1 MKALKTLLLI
11 ILLSLMFPLSGCGGT
26 GADSTGGAWDEHL
39 TGSMELKYADQFHV
53 DYYDDGIS
61 VVTVEDGLSYLV
73 TEDAETLPEWLPK
86 EEVSG
91 MTVITVP
98 TNKVYNA
105 ASSAMDLIDAAG
117 ALDSVIMTSTQA
129 GDWGIEK
136 IRNLVEDGTIRYIGK
151 YRAPDYEALL
161 GDDVDLKQIAQ
172 TTAGFSGADLENLL
186 NEAAI
191 RAAKAGRGYIL
202 QEDIRAAFIKVGI
215 GAEKRSKVISDKDK
229 RITAYHEAGHAI
241 LFHVLP
247 DVGPVYSVSIIPTGR
262 GAAGYTMPLPET
274 DELFNTRGRMLQN
287 IIVALGGRVAEEL
300 VFDDV
305 TTGASQDLKSATATA
320 KAMVTKYGFST
331 KLGLVSYGSDDEVF
345 IGRDFEKTRS
355 YSERTADEIDSEI
368 RDIIEK
374 CYAEAKRLIEANLG
388 VLEACAKLLL
398 EKEKIT
404 RQEFEALFDEK
415 TIPANEGAAAFL
427 EAEGEIPG
435 SEGDTE
441 VKGTAVEPAA
451 LGPDQI

>member
-1 MKALKTLLLI
+1 
-11 ILLSLMFPLSGCGGT
+11 MFPLSGCGGT

-161 GDDVDLKQIAQ
+161 GDDVDLAIESTMIYHSPQVKEAIEELGIPVLVERSSYEPEPLGRVEWIKLYGLLFGKNEEAQ
-172 TTAGFSGADLENLL
+172 KFFDEAVAKVEAVDTDTIEKTPSVAFFSVNSNGSVVVRKPGDYVTKMIETAGGAYALSGIANEDDNTLSTMNMQMEAFYDKAVDADILIYNSTIEGGLSGMNDLIALSDSFSDF
-186 NEAAI
+186 AAV
-191 RAAKAGRGYIL
+191 KSGN
-202 QEDIRAAFIKVGI
+202 VWC
-215 GAEKRSKVISDKDK
+215 
-229 RITAYHEAGHAI
+229 
-241 LFHVLP
+241 
-247 DVGPVYSVSIIPTGR
+247 
-262 GAAGYTMPLPET
+262 T
-274 DELFNTRGRMLQN
+274 DASTFQR
-287 IIVALGGRVAEEL
+287 
-300 VFDDV
+300 
-305 TTGASQDLKSATATA
+305 TTGA
-320 KAMVTKYGFST
+320 
-331 KLGLVSYGSDDEVF
+331 
-345 IGRDFEKTRS
+345 
-355 YSERTADEIDSEI
+355 ADMIVEM
-368 RDIIEK
+368 
-374 CYAEAKRLIEANLG
+374 N
-388 VLEACAKLLL
+388 
-398 EKEKIT
+398 KI
-404 RQEFEALFDEK
+404 FA
-415 TIPANEGAAAFL
+415 GAADDSGMEYFHRL
-427 EAEGEIPG
+427 
-435 SEGDTE
+435 D
-441 VKGTAVEPAA
+441 
-451 LGPDQI
+451 